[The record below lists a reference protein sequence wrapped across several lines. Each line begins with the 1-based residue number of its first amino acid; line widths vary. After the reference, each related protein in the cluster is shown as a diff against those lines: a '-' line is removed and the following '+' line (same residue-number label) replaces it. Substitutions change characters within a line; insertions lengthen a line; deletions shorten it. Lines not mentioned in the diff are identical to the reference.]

1 MIPFLF
7 ARLDKHDFSLL
18 KQEEE
23 NCGVIQ
29 FLQGEEKG
37 GDVFEGQDFG
47 EDDLSNIFF
56 GANFQGRGVVVTEG
70 KRKERRKKKSGTNSF
85 GIPL

>member
-18 KQEEE
+18 KPHAREEE

-56 GANFQGRGVVVTEG
+56 GANFQGRGIAVTAEEKG
-70 KRKERRKKKSGTNSF
+70 ER
-85 GIPL
+85 